1 GALVSFGL
9 GGFTPPIAFGSG
21 RERFTLADVCFW
33 IAVAAVVLFAAKCI
47 VLFSTGQWWPIIA
60 ASITA
65 ILLLGFGAWAAQPM
79 GRGFI
84 PAARTISSLEVVQPY
99 WLALLLLIPLIV
111 WLSYRSLAG
120 LGPTRRWLAI
130 GLRSL
135 LILHLTLALA
145 ELRLRRP
152 NET

>member
-1 GALVSFGL
+1 MTLLNDYWFAILALLLGGGMLARALMRRNAGRGLAWGWLLVGGALASFGL

-65 ILLLGFGAWAAQPM
+65 ILLLGFGAWAAQ
-79 GRGFI
+79 
-84 PAARTISSLEVVQPY
+84 
-99 WLALLLLIPLIV
+99 
-111 WLSYRSLAG
+111 
-120 LGPTRRWLAI
+120 
-130 GLRSL
+130 
-135 LILHLTLALA
+135 
-145 ELRLRRP
+145 
-152 NET
+152 